1 MKTFK
6 QFILE
11 ADIQNPPNYD
21 SRKAGLEM
29 VKTGY
34 AKAKQSGNT
43 SAADAIGAEAHLLM
57 YPGHTN
63 YRPKPSVSDDIPR
76 IKQMQQQSQQRQQG

>member
-29 VKTGY
+29 AKGY
-34 AKAKQSGNT
+34 AKAKASGDPDV
-43 SAADAIGAEAHLLM
+43 ADAIGAEAHFLM
-57 YPGHTN
+57 YPDHTH
-63 YRPKPSVSDDIPR
+63 YRPKSPISQDVPR
-76 IKQMQQQSQQRQQG
+76 IKQMQQQSQERQKPQ